1 MMPFS
6 WGKLAAALAVVVM
19 IAPVRAAVP
28 LTDFQYVPWNQL
40 SNQSVTDWGRHALGT
55 KAERWKHGETTHFVI
70 HCFQDG
76 DKIARRSEL
85 FYGEIRDFF
94 GNRRDLLGG
103 RKSHIF
109 AFNDVADW
117 NKFMRTYTL
126 GGLPPNTI
134 GITRGNEF
142 FYLSTGEHG
151 QFDPKGKVQAHEMTH
166 LVFNRFFRAL
176 PPLWLNEGIAEYFG
190 QRKTTT
196 LADFRREMG
205 RRPKFS
211 LNRLFSTDSYP
222 RNPKE
227 IEAFYAEAAI
237 VVDFLTMTEDRRRL
251 LPRFVDI
258 MIDENDLAKAVR
270 LYGYQTMIEFESDYN
285 RYRFQF

>member
-1 MMPFS
+1 MPSS
-6 WGKLAAALAVVVM
+6 WVRLAAALAVAGM
-19 IAPVRAAVP
+19 IAPVRAAEIAE
-28 LTDFQYVPWNQL
+28 FQYVPWSQL
-40 SNQSVTDWGRHALGT
+40 SDQFVTDWGRHALGT
-55 KAERWKHGETTHFVI
+55 NAERWKHGETTHFVI

-109 AFNDVADW
+109 AFNDKADW
-117 NKFMRTYTL
+117 GKFMKLYTL
-126 GGLPPNTI
+126 GGLLPNAI
-134 GITRGNEF
+134 GITHGNEF
-142 FYLSTGEHG
+142 FYLSTGENG
-151 QFDPKGKVQAHEMTH
+151 QFDMKGGVQAHEMTH
-166 LVFNRFFRAL
+166 LIFNRFFRSR

-196 LADFRREMG
+196 LADFRRQMG
-205 RRPKFS
+205 RTPKFS

-222 RNPKE
+222 RNPRDAD
-227 IEAFYAEAAI
+227 AFYAEAAI
-237 VVDFLTMTEDRRRL
+237 VVDFLTMTDERRAL
-251 LPRFVDI
+251 LPKFVDI

-270 LYGYQTMIEFESDYN
+270 LYGYQTMTEFESDYK
-285 RYRFQF
+285 RYRFRF